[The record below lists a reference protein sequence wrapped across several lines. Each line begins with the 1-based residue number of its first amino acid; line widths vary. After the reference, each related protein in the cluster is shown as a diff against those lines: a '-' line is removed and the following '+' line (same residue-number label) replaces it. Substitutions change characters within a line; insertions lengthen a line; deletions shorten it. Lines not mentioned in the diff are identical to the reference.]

1 MSDGFDWKTPC
12 EAIVA
17 ELNGASY
24 TGSLV
29 ITDQA
34 TRAYLPRFDDQRLS
48 DLQVVVAPIELDIT
62 LQTRARRRTL
72 DGMSVG
78 VHIVSKAPTIDIDEI
93 DAVFDLAG
101 EVASLLTRP
110 GKTFGG
116 KTIISAGVTAVFD
129 REVFER
135 HLAVWVTPVF
145 GLL

>member
-12 EAIVA
+12 EAIAA

-24 TGSLV
+24 SGTLV

-34 TRAYLPRFDDQRLS
+34 VRAYLPRFDDQHLGA
-48 DLQVVVAPIELDIT
+48 LQVVVAPIELDLS

-72 DGMSVG
+72 DGMSIG
-78 VHIVSKAPTIDIDEI
+78 VHIVSKAPTIDLDEI
-93 DAVFDLAG
+93 DDVFTLAG
-101 EVASLLTRP
+101 EVVSILTRP
-110 GKTFGG
+110 NKQFGG

-129 REVFER
+129 REVYER